1 MNVQILDFDVKEG
14 SHLITLDF
22 LIERVND
29 PTIPFGHG
37 NVVAGMLCGFYP
49 DDYCNH

>member
-22 LIERVND
+22 LIERTND
-29 PTIPFGHG
+29 SIIPFGHG

-49 DDYCNH
+49 NNYCNH